1 MRATR
6 QRWMAGLIF
15 LALAG
20 CTRQSVPLA
29 IPKLEDVETA
39 WVSKMKGGHVLWRYD
54 LKDPARIAPILEH
67 LRMHNPDE
75 YRIETDL
82 YSYWVNPRLP
92 EYEYDIGFLSPKV
105 HVSLSVAVG
114 SNWLG
119 GEDDLERFPNQGRI
133 NLYRRRPLSAEERAA
148 LVALLQMRP
157 GDRNILEQK

>member
-6 QRWMAGLIF
+6 QWWMAGLIF

-29 IPKLEDVETA
+29 IPKLEDVET
-39 WVSKMKGGHVLWRYD
+39 VYISKMQGSRVLWRYD

-67 LRMHNPDE
+67 LRTHNPDE

-82 YSYWVNPRLP
+82 YSHWVNPRLP
-92 EYEYDIGFLSPKV
+92 EYEYDIGFLSPL
-105 HVSLSVAVG
+105 HVLLSVAIG
-114 SNWLG
+114 PDWLG
-119 GEDDLERFPNQGRI
+119 GEDDLERFPNQRRI
-133 NLYRRRPLSAEERAA
+133 NLYRCRPLGAEERAA